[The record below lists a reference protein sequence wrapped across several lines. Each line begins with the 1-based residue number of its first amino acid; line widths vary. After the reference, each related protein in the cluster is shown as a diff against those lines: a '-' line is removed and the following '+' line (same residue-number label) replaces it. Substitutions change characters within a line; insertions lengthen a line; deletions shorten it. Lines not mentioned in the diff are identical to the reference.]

1 MKVDKRAVLPD
12 FMFNRLGWTNLYT
25 IQAAYAVDVVLMAVY
40 AYVHGTYHL
49 TGFTRDT
56 FIFVDLQ
63 SPYTEAVENR
73 VYSTDRTE
81 CSAEESLDGYRK
93 ENYAQ

>member
-1 MKVDKRAVLPD
+1 MNVDRRAALPD

-25 IQAAYAVDVVLMAVY
+25 IQAAYTIDVVLMAVY

-49 TGFTRDT
+49 TGFTLDT
-56 FIFVDLQ
+56 LVFVDRQ

-73 VYSTDRTE
+73 VYGTDGTE
-81 CSAEESLDGYRK
+81 CSAEESLDGYGK